1 MLQHQSLKLIPMTA
15 DDESTE
21 WIRKMEKI
29 DDVYMAPGIVYNNG
43 NVVLSTTGETQRIA
57 WCVLFPPPNV

>member
-1 MLQHQSLKLIPMTA
+1 MTD

-29 DDVYMAPGIVYNNG
+29 DDVYLAPGIVYNNG

-57 WCVLFPPPNV
+57 WCVLFPLPNV